1 MVRKLFD
8 SNGRYFATIKYSKKI
23 YSNYKKHMHPVLSFG
38 IVEDGTLLVEFN
50 SFNIK
55 LTKDKIV
62 VFNQFELHCSKNID
76 AKGYYNIYISQEWLN
91 SKFNSKVS
99 YNNIIDYKGITT
111 IVKDAYKNVKGDT
124 LAKAIETIIN
134 SYCYKVEY
142 KNSKVVDAVLEYIY
156 TNIKYKISIDTIAK
170 ELAYSK
176 EYLIRIFKSQMGMT
190 PGQFI
195 VALKLDMSSQLLL
208 NSSCSVVDVS
218 SEFSFFDQSHYIKT
232 FKSIYGVSPKSYK
245 KSIFYN

>member
-1 MVRKLFD
+1 MVKKLFL
-8 SNGRYFATIKYSKKI
+8 NGRYFATIKYSKDL
-23 YSNYKKHMHPVLSFG
+23 YSNYKKHMHPTLSFG

-55 LTKDKIV
+55 LTKDKV
-62 VFNQFELHCSKNID
+62 VAFNQFELHRSKNID
-76 AKGYYNIYISQEWLN
+76 AKGYYSIYINQEWLD
-91 SKFNSKVS
+91 SKLKSRVS
-99 YNNIIDYKGITT
+99 CNNIVEYKGISA
-111 IVKDAYKNVKGDT
+111 IVKDAYNSAKSDN
-124 LAKAIETIIN
+124 LATAIEAII
-134 SYCYKVEY
+134 SSFCTKAEY
-142 KNSKVVDAVLEYIY
+142 KNSKVVDTVLDYIY

-176 EYLIRIFKSQMGMT
+176 EYLIRTFKSQMGMT

-208 NSSCSVVDVS
+208 SSSCSVVDVS